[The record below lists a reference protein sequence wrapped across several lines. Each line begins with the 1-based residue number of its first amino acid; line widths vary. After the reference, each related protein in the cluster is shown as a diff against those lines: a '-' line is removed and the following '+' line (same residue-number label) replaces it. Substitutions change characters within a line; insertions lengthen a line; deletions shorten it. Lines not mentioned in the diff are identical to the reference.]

1 MNRKFETKQIEAQ
14 HIVGIRTTATMDKI
28 GEVMGPMFGE
38 VYGHIQ
44 QSGQAAGRSAFR
56 DLSLDGRQLRR
67 FRMRN
72 ARSLADPRNGT
83 HPGRR
88 TSRRNRGN
96 GHPHGAVRCP
106 PADVVRANGVD
117 GVAGPP
123 TRRSPLGGL
132 RHRPRRRARPVK
144 MAHGY
149 LLSGEVTGVARGGA
163 VLSLPEDVTRRAS
176 LETLR
181 AVERSRANTHR
192 LTVTAPPVTTAH
204 RVKFRSAL
212 LPGIHRHRLAAV

>member
-1 MNRKFETKQIEAQ
+1 MQQEFETKQIEAQ

-44 QSGQAAGRSAFR
+44 QSGQQPAGMPFAIYHSM
-56 DLSLDGRQLRR
+56 DGNTVGLECG
-67 FRMRN
+67 MPV
-72 ARSLADPRNGT
+72 ASPIPGT
-83 HPGRR
+83 ERIRGRR

-106 PADVVRANGVD
+106 PANMVRANGVD
-117 GVAGPP
+117 GVAGSP

-132 RHRPRRRARPVK
+132 RHRPRRRARPVE

-149 LLSGEVTGVARGGA
+149 LLPGEVTGV
-163 VLSLPEDVTRRAS
+163 V
-176 LETLR
+176 
-181 AVERSRANTHR
+181 
-192 LTVTAPPVTTAH
+192 
-204 RVKFRSAL
+204 
-212 LPGIHRHRLAAV
+212 